1 MNKTIFKRWWFWLI
15 VILVI
20 LYIIGDISGIGD
32 KYELPTNWNTVTN
45 ESQTDS
51 NVVHTPLSPEEYKD
65 QVKINDGIMITAVH
79 LGNNYNATLQETLS
93 GLETATTTLAD
104 VYDLCNDITDHID
117 GFQER
122 IKEVEDPSIEAYCDM
137 VSSYLGNYSLIAK
150 DLKKYI
156 DTGKME
162 HYSSATEGI
171 RLIPTYLSM
180 IDEERTAYLEQ
191 AGFSDKEISEI
202 TAE

>member
-1 MNKTIFKRWWFWLI
+1 M
-15 VILVI
+15 
-20 LYIIGDISGIGD
+20 
-32 KYELPTNWNTVTN
+32 
-45 ESQTDS
+45 
-51 NVVHTPLSPEEYKD
+51 
-65 QVKINDGIMITAVH
+65 
-79 LGNNYNATLQETLS
+79 
-93 GLETATTTLAD
+93 
-104 VYDLCNDITDHID
+104 
-117 GFQER
+117 
-122 IKEVEDPSIEAYCDM
+122 EDPSIEAYCDM

>member
-1 MNKTIFKRWWFWLI
+1 MNLSKS
-15 VILVI
+15 VID
-20 LYIIGDISGIGD
+20 IIRR
-32 KYELPTNWNTVTN
+32 
-45 ESQTDS
+45 
-51 NVVHTPLSPEEYKD
+51 
-65 QVKINDGIMITAVH
+65 
-79 LGNNYNATLQETLS
+79 NNYFEK
-93 GLETATTTLAD
+93 E
-104 VYDLCNDITDHID
+104 LCFLCVGTDKVVGD
-117 GFQER
+117 AVGPL
-122 IKEVEDPSIEAYCDM
+122 VGS
-137 VSSYLGNYSLIAK
+137 N
-150 DLKKYI
+150 LKKYI